1 MNLTSLNLFVLGL
14 LQEGGA
20 AEGAA
25 EGAAAEPMSPLL
37 PLLMVGAIF
46 WFILIAPERKK
57 RKAREAQMSSLK
69 KGDRIMTTTGM
80 YATIAQ
86 IQDEVVTLQIA
97 DGVRVKFALAAIQG
111 PADEN
116 APKDKAG
123 DKSAKKDKKDD
134 KSEKDSKDSK
144 DSKSDDAAEELVSS
158 SK

>member
-1 MNLTSLNLFVLGL
+1 MNLSSLNLFVLGL

-25 EGAAAEPMSPLL
+25 PETMSPLL

-46 WFILIAPERKK
+46 WFVLIAPERKK
-57 RKAREAQMSSLK
+57 RKAREAQMSSMK

-86 IQDEVVTLQIA
+86 IQDDVVTLQIA

-123 DKSAKKDKKDD
+123 DKAAKKDV
-134 KSEKDSKDSK
+134 KSEQ
-144 DSKSDDAAEELVSS
+144 DSKSDDATEELVSS